1 MPRPPSV
8 ARLVASVILL
18 KENKVLV
25 IHEPDDEKGMRF
37 NLPGGHIE
45 PGEGLIEGT
54 IREAHEE
61 TGLEVALEQLVQVV
75 TNAWP
80 DGTYSV
86 RQTFL
91 ARILKGEAKAEEGS
105 EIRWMTREEVL
116 ASPNEKWIVGVRD
129 AIRLAFDRSYIA
141 SGNFLIRH
149 QGAVQNLE
157 HEV

>member
-18 KENKVLV
+18 KEDKVLV
-25 IHEPDDEKGMRF
+25 VYEPDDEKGMRF

-45 PGEGLIEGT
+45 PGEGLIEGAV
-54 IREAHEE
+54 REAREE
-61 TGLEVALEQLVQVV
+61 TGFEVSLEQLVQVV
-75 TNAWP
+75 TNSWS

-91 ARILKGEAKAEEGS
+91 VKILSGEAKAEEGS
-105 EIRWMTREEVL
+105 ELRWMTREEVA

-129 AIRLAFDRSYIA
+129 AIRLVFDKSYIA
-141 SGNFLIRH
+141 SGNFLIRN